1 MRIGIPR
8 EQHDQE
14 HRVRCLPD
22 GVATL
27 ILAGHE
33 VLVELG
39 AGAEAG
45 VQDGQ
50 LTAALPGPASQALTR
65 ETLPYIQRIAAAGWR
80 PAARGDQAIARG
92 VNAADGVT
100 CLPVGRAH
108 GLRTANLRELL
119 AA

>member
-14 HRVRCLPD
+14 HRVSCLPD
-22 GVATL
+22 GVATV

-50 LTAALPGPASQALTR
+50 LTAAGAKLAHPD
-65 ETLPYIQRIAAAGWR
+65 
-80 PAARGDQAIARG
+80 GDQAVARG
-92 VNAADGVT
+92 VNAADGVVT
-100 CLPVGRAH
+100 RLPVGRAH
-108 GLRTANLRELL
+108 GLRTANLRELQAL
-119 AA
+119 